1 MRKYTP
7 EMFNSLKQMRREIV
21 EHHSECHGTGF
32 VETDGKPDFCV
43 CTKVFSYIKELVYA
57 ELPRTYWTFK
67 LAELRVEDSYKKFIH
82 LYFENLDNALI
93 QALGIIFLG
102 PNGVGKTA
110 MMCEIGKE
118 AIVRG
123 VVPYYITT
131 QRYINLAMSMNQR
144 TIENPINNDAK
155 IVLLDEVDK
164 AYIKEGSDYVP
175 KTFED
180 FLRATISSGKIVIA
194 ASNEDEAG
202 LESLFGQSTLSMVR
216 RHLKIVP
223 VAGEDFSDNRQ
234 DNWSKMLKEKT
245 DWFHPNIVE
254 MAERRHDNLGWQ
266 GWEDI
271 KDEG

>member
-1 MRKYTP
+1 MRRYTP
-7 EMFNSLKQMRREIV
+7 DMFGELKRIRKEVI
-21 EHHSECHGTGF
+21 EKHDACKGSGF
-32 VETDGKPDFCV
+32 VVVKDKPDFCV
-43 CTKVFSYIKELVYA
+43 CTKVYSYLKELIYA
-57 ELPRTYWTFK
+57 EIPRTYWTFK
-67 LAELRVEDSYKKFIH
+67 LSELKVDDTYKKFIH
-82 LYFENLDNALI
+82 MYFENLDNALT
-93 QALGIIFLG
+93 QALGVIFLG

-123 VVPYYITT
+123 IVPYYITT
-131 QRYINLAMSMNQR
+131 QRYINLAMKTSPSIGLYHPLNS
-144 TIENPINNDAK
+144 DAR

-180 FLRATISSGKIVIA
+180 FLRATISSGKVVIA

-223 VAGEDFSDNRQ
+223 VAGEDFSDDRQ
-234 DNWSKMLKEKT
+234 DKWSKMLKEKT
-245 DWFHPNIVE
+245 DWFHPNIVG
-254 MAERRHDNLGWQ
+254 MANRRYDTLGWQ

-271 KDEG
+271 R

>member
-1 MRKYTP
+1 MRRYTQEMFSELKRMRK
-7 EMFNSLKQMRREIV
+7 EIV
-21 EHHSECHGTGF
+21 EHHEDCHGAGF
-32 VETDGKPDFCV
+32 VETDGKPDFCI
-43 CTKVFSYIKELVYA
+43 CTKVFSYVKELVYA
-57 ELPRTYWTFK
+57 EIPRTYWTFK
-67 LAELRVEDSYKKFIH
+67 LAELKVEDSYKKFIH
-82 LYFENLDNALI
+82 MYFENLDNALI

-123 VVPYYITT
+123 IVPYYITT
-131 QRYINLAMSMNQR
+131 QRYINMAMKSGPDVLVR
-144 TIENPINNDAK
+144 ASSDAR

-180 FLRATISSGKIVIA
+180 FLRATISSGRIVIA

-202 LESLFGQSTLSMVR
+202 LESLLGQSTLSMVR

-245 DWFHPNIVE
+245 DWFHVNIVE